1 MGNGTTNTSQQH
13 GTDWENLVKTAW
25 MFDGACNHHRSG
37 VARHDIERRFDRRF
51 GLDTAVKAMSARSDS
66 IGMADAPR
74 FFEMAI
80 HRRLLVGQWEQVDE
94 DRKEFV
100 RVHEFILT
108 KAVHRE
114 LIRDITASQVLRYHN
129 MIANRGEGPTAADAA
144 RGDKNLILE
153 EVKGRHHPALR
164 FDFKIDRH
172 KQRRLQVSLSLSGL
186 IDLVKDM
193 DDYVGLDRETQPLH
207 VLHDERF
214 CQYPLPIAILSPP
227 RVIVPKAAKQ
237 EKADNENTLFD
248 CAEQRAPA
256 GMVTAGR
263 SPVRRDSRMDEDLQ
277 KELFG
282 SA

>member
-13 GTDWENLVKTAW
+13 GTDWENLVKTSW

-51 GLDTAVKAMSARSDS
+51 GLDTAVKAMSAGSDS
-66 IGMADAPR
+66 IGMADGPR

-108 KAVHRE
+108 KGVHRE
-114 LIRDITASQVLRYHN
+114 LVRDITASQVLRYHN
-129 MIANRGEGPTAADAA
+129 TIANRGEGEKAANAA
-144 RGDKNLILE
+144 RADRDLILQ
-153 EVKGRHHPALR
+153 EVEGRHHPALR

-172 KQRRLQVSLSLSGL
+172 KQRRLQVCLSLSGL

-193 DDYVGLDRETQPLH
+193 DDYVGLHRETQPLH

-214 CQYPLPIAILSPP
+214 CQYPLPIPILSPP
-227 RVIVPKAAKQ
+227 RVIVPKAVKQ
-237 EKADNENTLFD
+237 DKADNENTLFD
-248 CAEQRAPA
+248 CAEQRPPA